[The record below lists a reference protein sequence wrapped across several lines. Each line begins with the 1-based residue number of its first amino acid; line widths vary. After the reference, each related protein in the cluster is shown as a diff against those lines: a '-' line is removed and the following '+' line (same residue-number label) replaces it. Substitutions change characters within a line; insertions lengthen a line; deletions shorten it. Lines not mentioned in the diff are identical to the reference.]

1 MYNVRFIT
9 LSSMIFIAAIMRLLP
24 HPPNFTPIAAMALFG
39 GAYFADRR
47 LSFLLPLAAMFISN
61 IILGYYTLMPVVYGT
76 FALIVIIGFYL
87 RNNVKFSTLT
97 IASFSGALTFF
108 IITNFA
114 VWLFSGMYP
123 MTTQGLIACYA
134 AALPFFKNTLLSTL
148 FYSALMF
155 GAFEMAKFKFPV
167 LVENKSL

>member
-47 LSFLLPLAAMFISN
+47 LSFLLPLAAMFMSN

-87 RNNVKFSTLT
+87 RNNVKISTLT

-167 LVENKSL
+167 LVEDKS